1 MNNYYIKNVW
11 GPYGQSKD
19 FLQKTIN
26 MHFAEG
32 QERAANRFSGCDGFF
47 IYETGGKENDK
58 IGAKAIFAQGT
69 VQLPIQVFY
78 KRDGIKHGRNGREA
92 KEFPYYVK
100 INLSIRTN
108 PLNGVPLDTIR
119 AILKSPKEKMQRHG
133 GLIKI
138 TKEQFDQL
146 SIELNKRL

>member
-19 FLQKTIN
+19 FLQETID
-26 MHFAEG
+26 MYFAEG
-32 QERAANRFSGCDGFF
+32 QERAINRFSKCDGFL

-69 VQLPIQVFY
+69 IQLPSKVFH
-78 KRDGIKHGRNGREA
+78 KKDGIKHRKSDREA

-119 AILKSPKEKMQRHG
+119 TILKSPKEDMQRHG
-133 GLIKI
+133 GLMKI